1 MRKYILFAFIVAIC
15 CSCSVSAQ
23 DIALPAPNMKGGKPL
38 MEALK
43 DRKTSR
49 EFSKQELEPQMISD
63 LLWAAYGINRPETGK
78 RTAPSA
84 MNNQE
89 TDLYVCLSTG
99 VYIYDAEKNLLK
111 FSQNKDLRAKMGKQ
125 EFVADAPLVI
135 VFVADYA
142 KMGKSSDQDKEV
154 YAGIDVGYISQ
165 NIYLFCASEN
175 LATVVLGWIDKE
187 DMSKLLNLSETQKV
201 ILSQVVGFPEESN

>member
-1 MRKYILFAFIVAIC
+1 MRRILLSIVLLFVIC
-15 CSCSVSAQ
+15 CSHLIAQ
-23 DIALPAPNMKGGKPL
+23 DIALPSPVTTGGKPL

-49 EFSKQELEPQMISD
+49 SFSTQPLEPQMIAN
-63 LLWAAYGINRPETGK
+63 LLWAAYGINRPESGK

-84 MNNQE
+84 VNYQE

-99 VYIYDAEKNLLK
+99 VYLYDAKNNLLK
-111 FSQNKDLRAKMGKQ
+111 MVIPQDLRAKMGKQ
-125 EFVADAPLVI
+125 DFVAEAPLVL
-135 VFVADYA
+135 VYVADFD
-142 KMGKSSDQDKEV
+142 KMGKSSEKDKEN

-165 NIYLFCASEN
+165 NVYLFCASEN

-187 DMSKLLNLSETQKV
+187 AMSGDLKLSSAQHV
-201 ILSQVVGFPEESN
+201 ILSQPVGYPGKE